1 MSLSVDDAPME
12 PVRWGL
18 LSTARINDAIITGAA
33 GTDTTEIV
41 AVASRDQ
48 ERADVYAAE
57 HEIARAH
64 GTYEA
69 LLEDDDVEVVY
80 NSLPNSLHVPW
91 TMRALEAGKH
101 VLCEKPMDKRP
112 EEVERAFAA
121 AEANGRLLMEAFMY
135 RHHPQTHKVA
145 EVVGSGA
152 IGELRQ
158 LRSRFSFSLDDVSDV
173 RMIGDLDGGALMDLG
188 CYCLSMQRVLAG
200 EPQLVM
206 GRQRVGGDGVD
217 VGFSAVL
224 QFANDV
230 LGEFYCGFD
239 LPETNGLEAIGSAGV
254 AVVPDPVRCSDPH
267 VELNGERVDVEDADR
282 YCLQVAN
289 FSAAVRGEAAPLLGR
304 DDAVAQARAIAALYR
319 SAGSGRAEAP

>member
-1 MSLSVDDAPME
+1 ME

-18 LSTARINDAIITGAA
+18 LSTARINEAIITGAA

-41 AVASRDQ
+41 AVASRDG
-48 ERADVYAAE
+48 ERAAAYAAE

-64 GTYEA
+64 GSYEE

-91 TMRALEAGKH
+91 TIRALEAGKH
-101 VLCEKPMDKRP
+101 VLCEKPMDRRP
-112 EEVERAFAA
+112 EEVERAFDAA
-121 AEANGRLLMEAFMY
+121 DANGRLLMEAFMY
-135 RHHPQTHKVA
+135 RHHPQTHQLAELVA
-145 EVVGSGA
+145 GGA

-158 LRSRFSFSLDDVSDV
+158 LRGRFSWLLEDATDV
-173 RMIGDLDGGALMDLG
+173 RMFTALDGGAVMDLG
-188 CYCLSMQRVLAG
+188 CYCISIQRLLAG
-200 EPQLVM
+200 EPKLVM

-224 QFANDV
+224 EFADDV

-239 LPETNGLEAIGSAGV
+239 LPEANGIEAIGSTGV
-254 AVVPDPVRCSDPH
+254 AVVPDPVRCRDPH
-267 VELNGERVDVEDADR
+267 VELNGERIDVEDADR

-289 FSAAVRGEAAPLLGR
+289 FSRAVRGEGEPLLGR
-304 DDAVAQARAIAALYR
+304 DDAMGQVRAIAALYR
-319 SAGSGRAEAP
+319 SAESGCAETP

>member
-1 MSLSVDDAPME
+1 MPDLVQRAP
-12 PVRWGL
+12 G
-18 LSTARINDAIITGAA
+18 TGTVQH
-33 GTDTTEIV
+33 GRYDVPIV
-41 AVASRDQ
+41 GGRAQ
-48 ERADVYAAE
+48 ERADAYAAE

-69 LLEDDDVEVVY
+69 LLEDDDVEVIY

-91 TMRALEAGKH
+91 TIRALEAGKH

-112 EEVERAFAA
+112 EDVERAFDVAD
-121 AEANGRLLMEAFMY
+121 ANGRLLMEAFMY
-135 RHHPQTHKVA
+135 RHHPQTHKLAELVA
-145 EVVGSGA
+145 GGA
-152 IGELRQ
+152 IGELRH
-158 LRSRFSFSLDDVSDV
+158 LRSRFSFTLDDASDV
-173 RMIGDLDGGALMDLG
+173 RMLGDLDGGALMDLG

-239 LPETNGLEAIGSAGV
+239 LPEAHGLEAIGSTGV
-254 AVVPDPVRCSDPH
+254 AVVPDPVRCRDPH

-289 FSAAVRGEAAPLLGR
+289 FSASVRGEAAPLLGR
-304 DDAVAQARAIAALYR
+304 DDATAQARAIAALYR